1 MLLTRKKPLVIF
13 FALAYA
19 IAWICWLPLVLS
31 RTGLGLLPITVPIP
45 YVIVG
50 TYAPLIAA
58 LLTQQL
64 FNHDLKAF
72 RLSTSWK
79 RLVAGLIIGPLLIA
93 FTFVFLTSLLMTR
106 GSFAA
111 WHWQA
116 FNSYPL
122 QIAYRHSILMAGPI
136 GEEPGWR
143 GYALPKLQ
151 ASLGPTLA
159 SLVLGCLWF
168 GWHLPLFLIPAWTS
182 ASMLTF
188 ALIVI
193 GLSFLMTFGFNI
205 SGSSVIV
212 AVIMHATFNASPK
225 VLGDFLNSAE
235 VRENPSPEL
244 MISLAFIG
252 AAILVGA
259 FTRGRLAMSKG
270 AT

>member
-1 MLLTRKKPLVIF
+1 MP
-13 FALAYA
+13 YA
-19 IAWICWLPLVLS
+19 M
-31 RTGLGLLPITVPIP
+31 T
-45 YVIVG
+45 G

-58 LLTQQL
+58 LLTQWL
-64 FNHDLKAF
+64 FHHDLKAF

-93 FTFVFLTSLLMTR
+93 LTFVFLTSLLMTK
-106 GSFAA
+106 GSFTA

-116 FNSYPL
+116 FTFYPL
-122 QIAYRHSILMAGPI
+122 QMVYRYSILMAGPV

-168 GWHLPLFLIPAWTS
+168 AWHLPLFLIPIWTS
-182 ASMLTF
+182 GSLLTF
-188 ALIVI
+188 ALTVI

-205 SGSSVIV
+205 SGGSVIV
-212 AVIMHATFNASPK
+212 AVIMHAMFNASPK
-225 VLGDFLNSAE
+225 VLGEFISSAE
-235 VRENPSPEL
+235 VREQPSPEL
-244 MISLAFIG
+244 MISLAFIV
-252 AAILVGA
+252 AAILIAA
-259 FTRGRLAMSKG
+259 FTRGRLGIGKG